1 MRSKAMRQ
9 SKKKYFIFLSI
20 AYFIFVLS
28 LSTSVNASGIVL
40 QTVTRPVTLTCSKSG
55 KLS

>member
-1 MRSKAMRQ
+1 MRQ

-28 LSTSVNASGIVL
+28 ISTSVNASGIVL